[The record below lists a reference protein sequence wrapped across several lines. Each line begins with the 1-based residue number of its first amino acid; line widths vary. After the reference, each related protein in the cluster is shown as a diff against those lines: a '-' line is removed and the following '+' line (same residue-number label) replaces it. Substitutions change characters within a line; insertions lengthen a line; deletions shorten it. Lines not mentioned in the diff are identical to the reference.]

1 MDRLTISG
9 FDYDR
14 DFIASHLQS
23 WSIAQAVK
31 RLAAYEDTGL
41 SPDEIVAIKAK
52 LGEFSEA
59 FKGAQAVCE
68 VAISEKKQAI
78 AERDRFKARAEAA
91 EKDIQQMLRSDETCD
106 LCVFCKCLY
115 DECCACSTGAEW
127 RGSQEGANQ

>member
-41 SPDEIVAIKAK
+41 TPDEIEAMKAE
-52 LGEFSEA
+52 L
-59 FKGAQAVCE
+59 
-68 VAISEKKQAI
+68 
-78 AERDRFKARAEAA
+78 AEAQRYIYG
-91 EKDIQQMLRSDETCD
+91 E
-106 LCVFCKCLY
+106 
-115 DECCACSTGAEW
+115 
-127 RGSQEGANQ
+127 QEGAK